1 MTAGLVIVQSA
12 ASGVDL
18 ACGVLLLHA
27 VSMHVT
33 ALLPHDAVL
42 HVFHAVSR
50 LWAHSMQQAHSKPHQ
65 QSPLNL
71 NIRHTDKGNILSN
84 TLHHLLEG
92 TTVHHAPF
100 TCKCTMPTQI

>member
-33 ALLPHDAVL
+33 AFETTPT
-42 HVFHAVSR
+42 VS
-50 LWAHSMQQAHSKPHQ
+50 
-65 QSPLNL
+65 
-71 NIRHTDKGNILSN
+71 
-84 TLHHLLEG
+84 LEPKHK
-92 TTVHHAPF
+92 TH
-100 TCKCTMPTQI
+100 

>member
-1 MTAGLVIVQSA
+1 MTARLVIVQSA
-12 ASGVDL
+12 ASGIDL

-50 LWAHSMQQAHSKPHQ
+50 LWLIACSR
-65 QSPLNL
+65 L
-71 NIRHTDKGNILSN
+71 IRDHTNRL
-84 TLHHLLEG
+84 
-92 TTVHHAPF
+92 P
-100 TCKCTMPTQI
+100 